1 MKLPNKNFVN
11 SLFYINFAF
20 IFIANTI
27 GFKMISSYKKL
38 QNAISSRKNLLC
50 IGLDSTVAKLPSHMQ
65 KTTENLLKFNFQ
77 IIEAT
82 KDIPAAYKI
91 NTAMYEELGEQ
102 GWDILKKSIA
112 VLPRD
117 VFLILDAKRGD
128 IGNTSMSYAKSL
140 FDTYHADAVTVAP
153 YMGEDSVA
161 PFLEYKN
168 KFVFLLALTSNKGS
182 HDFQRLICDG
192 KPLYKH
198 VIAKSSQWADYEQLG
213 YVVGATHP
221 SELGDLRN
229 ENPKRV
235 FLIPGV
241 GAQGGDVNEV
251 MKANKGDL
259 SLINVSRGIIY
270 ASSGTDFVEAARE
283 KTLEYA
289 KAMAF

>member
-1 MKLPNKNFVN
+1 MTSYDKLERA
-11 SLFYINFAF
+11 IN
-20 IFIANTI
+20 T
-27 GFKMISSYKKL
+27 
-38 QNAISSRKNLLC
+38 RKTMLC
-50 IGLDSTVAKLPSHMQ
+50 IGLDSTIAKLPPHMP
-65 KTTENLLKFNFQ
+65 KTAENLLKFNFQ

-102 GWDILKKSIA
+102 GWDILKKSIK
-112 VLPRD
+112 VIPDD

-153 YMGEDSVA
+153 YMGEDSIS
-161 PFLEYKN
+161 PFLEYN
-168 KFVFLLALTSNKGS
+168 EKFVFLLALTSNKGS
-182 HDFQRLICDG
+182 QDFQRLICDG

-198 VIAKSSQWADYEQLG
+198 VIAKSSEWASHEQLG

-221 SELGDLRN
+221 GELGELRD
-229 ENPKRV
+229 ENPKRI

-259 SLINVSRGIIY
+259 SLINVSRGISY
-270 ASSGTDFVEAARE
+270 ASSGEDFAEVARA
-283 KTLEYA
+283 KAIEYA
-289 KAMAF
+289 EAMSI